1 MPSRALTRHA
11 SCRLAPATYAERRAE
26 LAADD
31 AAAAAALAAREALSA
46 RATLPLLSLQPPLL
60 PGQRVRLRLAEP
72 RLLRLAHALFAAP
85 PPQRLACTDRRPV
98 VGGILTECDV
108 LGIAPIRG
116 GAVQLILRGRR
127 RVSLLAPPPE
137 AEDEDGLILLQVGP
151 ACDDPPAAA
160 AAAPD
165 LASLA
170 AETRRFAQD
179 WAARVAGGGFER
191 IPGQMSQTLG
201 ELGPCPVGDD
211 AAAAERV
218 GLWAAA
224 LLSPSPPLAIAPDV
238 RAAALHGRD
247 TRARLLLVCEALTSS
262 MATMGMG
269 SRATAAFAAAVNGV
283 GALADGAAR
292 ASTLLSRLWQ
302 SRGDSVAPAV
312 APSGNANAAANG
324 LPMGMMPRAE
334 AAADDAPLPASA
346 AAGGAAD
353 AAAEQGA
360 PA

>member
-1 MPSRALTRHA
+1 M
-11 SCRLAPATYAERRAE
+11 
-26 LAADD
+26 
-31 AAAAAALAAREALSA
+31 LAAREALSA

-137 AEDEDGLILLQVGP
+137 HEDGDGLILLQVGP

-160 AAAPD
+160 APGQDAGE
-165 LASLA
+165 LELSSLA
-170 AETRRFAQD
+170 AETRRFASD

-191 IPGQMSQTLG
+191 SPGQMSQTLG

-247 TRARLLLVCEALTSS
+247 TRARLLLVCEAMTSS

-312 APSGNANAAANG
+312 APSGGGAAAASG

-334 AAADDAPLPASA
+334 ADDAPLPASA
-346 AAGGAAD
+346 AAGGPSD
-353 AAAEQGA
+353 SAAEQEQA
-360 PA
+360 T

>member
-1 MPSRALTRHA
+1 V
-11 SCRLAPATYAERRAE
+11 
-26 LAADD
+26 
-31 AAAAAALAAREALSA
+31 AAAAALAAREALSA
-46 RATLPLLSLQPPLL
+46 RATLPMLSLQPPLL

-127 RVSLLAPPPE
+127 RVALLAPPPE
-137 AEDEDGLILLQVGP
+137 HEDEDGLIVLQVGP
-151 ACDDPPAAA
+151 ACDDPPDAA
-160 AAAPD
+160 AAAPPGQAD

-170 AETRRFAQD
+170 AETRRFASD

-191 IPGQMSQTLG
+191 TPGQMSQALG

-247 TRARLLLVCEALTSS
+247 TRARLLMVCEALTSS

-292 ASTLLSRLWQ
+292 ATTLLSRLWQ
-302 SRGDSVAPAV
+302 SRGDSVAPPV
-312 APSGNANAAANG
+312 PPSAGGTG
-324 LPMGMMPRAE
+324 LPRGMMPRAE

-346 AAGGAAD
+346 AAGGQGAT
-353 AAAEQGA
+353 AEQG
-360 PA
+360 PTP